1 MSINSLNFMLVEML
15 IFLAAAAVLGLVV
28 GWLMRGSIAKRK
40 AATAAH
46 IAEQK
51 IQALEESNQQDTK
64 NLEDQIQALA
74 DELKTTKAQNQ
85 DFSKSLES
93 NAQTIQKAR
102 DEAIELNQAQLE
114 TNERLQTIIREKD
127 VEISRLMNSSTA
139 TNANLAAAAAN
150 MGVSPTLIN
159 KVVNQDSNNEL
170 DNNDTLD
177 ATTVLS
183 GPLNVSQ
190 HHSESSTTHDTTLAA
205 LDASTNQLRT
215 ERQALL
221 DALSDGEQTIAIDQS
236 DLPLGLDADDP
247 SDIDATVAIEEFD
260 ATVTIEP
267 SDDDTD
273 LSDTLKN

>member
-1 MSINSLNFMLVEML
+1 MLVEML

-183 GPLNVSQ
+183 GPLHVSQ
-190 HHSESSTTHDTTLAA
+190 PHPESSTTKDTTLAA

-267 SDDDTD
+267 NDDDTD
-273 LSDTLKN
+273 LNDTLKN